1 MHRFTALSVMLLLA
15 ACGDHPAAPSASPS
29 AALNTEKVRVVTGAD
44 VRPVDGI
51 VEAVDEAQLA
61 AQTTGRVT
69 AIVHDVGSA
78 VPAGAVLLRI
88 TGIEQQAG
96 LRAAQSGVTSAQS
109 AAAEADAQFERVR
122 ALYDEHIASKAQYE
136 AALAA
141 RDRSAAAATAA
152 QSTLSAAR
160 ESVAYTEVRAPFA
173 GIVGRRLVEVGET
186 VAPGRPLVSLV
197 SPKKLR
203 VSFNIPASIV
213 DAVRLADHAAVQT
226 QHGAIS
232 LAHVTIYPEA
242 GGDTGTFRARADLPA
257 SVDLAPGTP
266 VRIDVPT
273 HDATHLYVP
282 DSAIVHRS
290 EITEV
295 YVVDAH
301 GMATLRYVR
310 VGRSDG
316 ERTEIL
322 SGLVADESIALDT
335 AAAARQIAGQRP

>member
-1 MHRFTALSVMLLLA
+1 MRRYTALTVMLFLA
-15 ACGDHPAAPSASPS
+15 ACGDHPATPAASPS
-29 AALNTEKVRVVTGAD
+29 APLNAEKVRVETGANA
-44 VRPVDGI
+44 RPVDGI
-51 VEAVDEAQLA
+51 VEAVDEALLS
-61 AQTTGRVT
+61 AQTNGRVI

-88 TGIEQQAG
+88 TGTEQQAG
-96 LRAAQSGVTSAQS
+96 LRAAQSGVTGAQS
-109 AAAEADAQFERVR
+109 AAAEASAQYERVR

-141 RDRSAAAATAA
+141 RDRSAAAAAA
-152 QSTLSAAR
+152 AESALSTAR

-173 GIVGRRLVEVGET
+173 GIVGRRLVDVGEAVT
-186 VAPGRPLVSLV
+186 PGRPLVSLV

-203 VSFNIPASIV
+203 VSFNIPASVV
-213 DAVRLADHAAVQT
+213 DAVRAADHATVQSLR
-226 QHGAIS
+226 GAIPVS
-232 LAHVTIYPEA
+232 PITIYPEA

-266 VRIDVPT
+266 VRVDVPT

-316 ERTEIL
+316 QRTEIL
-322 SGLVADESIALDT
+322 SGLAADESIALDT
-335 AAAARQIAGQRP
+335 AAAARQIEGQRP